1 MAQGSNTSKFVKT
14 YGKPRR
20 TQLLGQNSLWNDD
33 LNDDFDKCLGIED
46 VPQTTFISPE
56 PSCSVTMYK
65 PDKHK
70 KKKEDQKHSIGG
82 WSMQLHSTLDG
93 HRNNLST
100 KKRYTEYNLD
110 SNHKKKK
117 LLLKSAQKK
126 KENLNIS
133 NNSKGVTPISIKKLK
148 NKFILSKEQCST
160 PLQKSMLF
168 AHGNKFYSMSSKK
181 KKKSKLKKNL
191 VHAVNTLNSSKLPL
205 QLEHSHSKN
214 SNILRKINYEYNNP
228 FDESIQISSSH
239 FPPSKKKYSE
249 NSESNNQ
256 LFNSPNR
263 LCRIKKKNI
272 PSSKEKNSNWYQKV
286 MDIFCDE
293 ESINV
298 EKSKNQDFM
307 TSEEP
312 LNMCSFEPVLT
323 SEIKQL
329 KPLEQQKQSLPL
341 SNYNNLSF
349 QSLQHLNISSSEND
363 NHSLSSLDRS
373 KSNRKNS
380 IITIGN
386 IKEETFEESQPSQ
399 PCIHLNIS
407 SSRKNNH
414 SLLSL
419 DRSKSNRENSI
430 ITIGN
435 IKEGSIEESQ
445 SSQPCILYNKYL
457 SKCANSSYE
466 SCYQLDKSKA
476 IEDSRLPNVD
486 YVSVNSLN
494 DEDVFNISN
503 NEDYKLLQLNQYRTP
518 SSCKNSTCMIQNK
531 VKKEYTSNSYSL
543 SQDYSKVSSADHLDF
558 RLLNVLDRIANN
570 KQRPYTQNNQTSLIP
585 YENIGLQSDDEQF
598 DCCTPDS
605 ESQILLDVTTKF
617 SDIIIDDKIE
627 QSNKS
632 IKEESLFGKFD
643 HTLDISLDTSN
654 HKRDIISN
662 NSSILQSSSSLEQD
676 TVIYKQN
683 CTIDMLHTKEN
694 AYYNNQLLNDKSFEL
709 KTHKTTIKCE
719 ENTST
724 KNQINIS
731 SSENDTNDILKTNES
746 VFVPR
751 RKRYA
756 ARFQSLEVIEEFNQL
771 DTILTEENTTVFH
784 LEPGKKWRR
793 SISIVRGCMDRN
805 MNESINFTKGR
816 KWAYTVDDI
825 LRRQSINTSIHQ
837 NLNQSNIFKN
847 SMCSFSQRY
856 LHRTSI
862 DTSIYQNLDQKNISK
877 KLMCSSSQN
886 LQITSTDLEN
896 QKARSY
902 IFEVCHQKELIS
914 FESWLSPKYT
924 NKWKKVGEGVYGEVF
939 SYSSGNRCTIVKIIP
954 IEGLVNIN
962 SEQQKKM
969 FEVYSE
975 IVIATEL
982 NKLWNKS
989 NLNQTS
995 SFCKLKRVSCVQ
1007 GKYPSILIDFWQQ
1020 YDNDKGSD
1028 NDNPDILPKDQMFM
1042 ILEMENGG
1050 IDVES
1055 FVFNSA
1061 DQSLFAFLQIV
1072 FGLAVAEE
1080 EYKFEHRD
1088 LHIGNILIKKC
1099 SNKKIAYEL
1108 EGQHFNVPSRG
1119 IKITIIDYTLS
1130 RMTYN
1135 SNHIYNDLAKDTE
1148 LFTSVGDY
1156 QFDIYRMMRK
1166 ETNDQWELFKP
1177 ATNIYW
1183 LHYVLDKMLMSVHY
1197 KKTNTILHSNGL
1209 SNLERLKN
1217 VILSFNS
1224 AKGFA
1229 ESELILDLI
1238 GYKKP

>member
-56 PSCSVTMYK
+56 PSGSVTMYK

-70 KKKEDQKHSIGG
+70 KKYEDQKYSTGG

-117 LLLKSAQKK
+117 LLLKSVRKK
-126 KENLNIS
+126 KENL

-168 AHGNKFYSMSSKK
+168 AHGNKFNSMSSKK
-181 KKKSKLKKNL
+181 TKKSKLKKNL
-191 VHAVNTLNSSKLPL
+191 LHAVNTLNSSKLPL

-214 SNILRKINYEYNNP
+214 SNISRKINYEYNKP
-228 FDESIQISSSH
+228 FDESIQISGSH
-239 FPPSKKKYSE
+239 FFPSKNKYSE
-249 NSESNNQ
+249 NSTSNNQ

-263 LCRIKKKNI
+263 QCRVKKKNI

-286 MDIFCDE
+286 MNIFCDE
-293 ESINV
+293 ESINE
-298 EKSKNQDFM
+298 EKLKNQDFM
-307 TSEEP
+307 TSEEHI
-312 LNMCSFEPVLT
+312 NMCNFEPVLT
-323 SEIKQL
+323 SEVKQL
-329 KPLEQQKQSLPL
+329 EPLEQQKQSFPL
-341 SNYNNLSF
+341 SNLNNISF
-349 QSLQHLNISSSEND
+349 QSLQHFNISSPGKD
-363 NHSLSSLDRS
+363 NHSLSSLDHS
-373 KSNRKNS
+373 KSNRENS
-380 IITIGN
+380 IITIGS
-386 IKEETFEESQPSQ
+386 IKEETIEESQPSQ
-399 PCIHLNIS
+399 PCIHFNIS
-407 SSRKNNH
+407 SSGKDNH

-445 SSQPCILYNKYL
+445 PSQPRIHFNISSSGKDNHSLLSLDCSKSNRENSIITIGNIKEGSIEESQPSQLCILYNKYL
-457 SKCANSSYE
+457 S
-466 SCYQLDKSKA
+466 
-476 IEDSRLPNVD
+476 
-486 YVSVNSLN
+486 
-494 DEDVFNISN
+494 
-503 NEDYKLLQLNQYRTP
+503 
-518 SSCKNSTCMIQNK
+518 
-531 VKKEYTSNSYSL
+531 
-543 SQDYSKVSSADHLDF
+543 
-558 RLLNVLDRIANN
+558 
-570 KQRPYTQNNQTSLIP
+570 
-585 YENIGLQSDDEQF
+585 DEQF
-598 DCCTPDS
+598 DCYTPDS
-605 ESQILLDVTTKF
+605 ESQIILDVTTKF

-627 QSNKS
+627 QCDKS
-632 IKEESLFGKFD
+632 IEEESLFGKFD

-654 HKRDIISN
+654 HKCDIISN
-662 NSSILQSSSSLEQD
+662 NSYILQSSSSLEQD

-683 CTIDMLHTKEN
+683 CTIDVLLTKEN
-694 AYYNNQLLNDKSFEL
+694 ADYNNQLLNDKSFEL
-709 KTHKTTIKCE
+709 KTHKTTNKCE

-731 SSENDTNDILKTNES
+731 ISENDTNDILETNES

-756 ARFQSLEVIEEFNQL
+756 ARFQNLEVIEEFSQL

-825 LRRQSINTSIHQ
+825 LRRQSINTSI
-837 NLNQSNIFKN
+837 
-847 SMCSFSQRY
+847 
-856 LHRTSI
+856 
-862 DTSIYQNLDQKNISK
+862 YQNLDQRSISK
-877 KLMCSSSQN
+877 NSMCSSSQN

-896 QKARSY
+896 QKAKSY
-902 IFEVCHQKELIS
+902 IFEACHQKELIS

-954 IEGLVNIN
+954 IEGQVNIN

-1007 GKYPSILIDFWQQ
+1007 GKYPSILINFWQQ
-1020 YDNDKGSD
+1020 YDKDKGSD

-1135 SNHIYNDLAKDTE
+1135 SNHIYNDLSKDTE